1 MYPDCQ
7 RLRRTPKKPVLFFE
21 RPPRNFEFGQGS
33 GPVIE
38 VLDVHHRR
46 LLNISDLE

>member
-1 MYPDCQ
+1 MPPDCQ
-7 RLRRTPKKPVLFFE
+7 RLRWTLKKQVLSFE
-21 RPPRNFEFGQGS
+21 RLQRNFEFGQVS
-33 GPVIE
+33 GQVIE